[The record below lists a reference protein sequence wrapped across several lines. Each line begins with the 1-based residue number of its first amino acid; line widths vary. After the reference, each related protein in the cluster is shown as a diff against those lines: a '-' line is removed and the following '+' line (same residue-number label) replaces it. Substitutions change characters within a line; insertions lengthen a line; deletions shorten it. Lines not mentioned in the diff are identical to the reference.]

1 MSALDD
7 FRPTLDQ
14 VEAALRQFVLG
25 DATAIQACWSHADDV
40 TILGGWGAYERG
52 WEQVG
57 PRLEWAA
64 ARYRGGTLTCEPLAQ
79 GVSGDLA
86 YTIWLEKQMARL
98 AGQDEDHPIIL
109 RVTHLYRREEGSWK
123 VIHRHADAIVNTVE
137 ATAVLQ
143 RQG

>member
-1 MSALDD
+1 MSTIEEL
-7 FRPTLDQ
+7 RPTLDQ

-25 DATAIQACWSHADDV
+25 DATAYQACWSQADDI

-64 ARYRGGTLTCEPLAQ
+64 ARYRGGTLTCEALAQ

-86 YTIWLEKQMARL
+86 YTVWLEKQRARL
-98 AGQDEDHPIIL
+98 VGQNEDQLIIL
-109 RVTHLYRREEGSWK
+109 RVTHLYRREEGKWK
-123 VIHRHADAIVNTVE
+123 VIHRHADAIVDKI
-137 ATAVLQ
+137 AVAAILQ
-143 RQG
+143 Q